1 MADSLRAR
9 LLVWFAAIVMLVI
22 AMVGAAVCWMTWRSR
37 LSAIDAEL
45 VRRGESIARAV
56 RPGPEGRVDV
66 ELPADVIAYFQR
78 PDAAGVLRRVARRR
92 LNRRSIRSR
101 HRARRP
107 AAAWRFDAREQS

>member
-66 ELPADVIAYFQR
+66 ELPADVTAYFQR
-78 PDAAGVLRRVARRR
+78 PDAPAYYAVWRADGSIVD
-92 LNRRSIRSR
+92 RSDPDI
-101 HRARRP
+101 AP
-107 AAAWRFDAREQS
+107 DGPPQAWRFHAREQS